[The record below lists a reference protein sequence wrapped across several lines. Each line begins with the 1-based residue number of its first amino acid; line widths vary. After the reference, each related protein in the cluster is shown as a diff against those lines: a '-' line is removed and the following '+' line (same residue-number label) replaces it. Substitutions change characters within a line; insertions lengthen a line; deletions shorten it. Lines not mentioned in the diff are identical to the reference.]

1 MSIKS
6 IFSLEYIC
14 NKSHLLVISGICIG
28 AINVANATTFPNISG
43 PGPDLP
49 NGEASFADAVTIF
62 EPGIVFDTDLGT
74 DVPLDAFLGPQNTLG
89 IPDVTVQ
96 TAIQCALDQ
105 NQENCNFTSLGVGG
119 SLTVEFVDN
128 RLTGSGDSADDLWI
142 YEIGPDIED
151 TFVEISMDG
160 INWIEVGMVSGSTKG
175 VDIDA
180 FGFGPTDMFSFVRL
194 TDDPDEGNIDGE
206 TVGADIDAIAA
217 ISTTVIPIPASVW
230 LFGSGLIGLIGIAR
244 RKKSA

>member
-6 IFSLEYIC
+6 IFSLEYVC
-14 NKSHLLVISGICIG
+14 NKTYLLVVASISIG
-28 AINVANATTFPNISG
+28 ATNVANATTFPNISG

-49 NGEASFADAVTIF
+49 NGEVSFADAVTSF
-62 EPGIVFDTDLGT
+62 EPGIVYDEDEMA
-74 DVPLDAFLGPQNTLG
+74 DVPFPAFLGAENTLG
-89 IPDVTVQ
+89 IPDVTAQ
-96 TAIQCALDQ
+96 TAVQCFLDQ
-105 NQENCNFTSLGVGG
+105 NQENCNFASLGVGG
-119 SLTVEFVDN
+119 TLTVEFVDN
-128 RLTGSGDSADDLWI
+128 RLTGSGDTADDLWI

-160 INWIEVGMVSGSTKG
+160 NTWFDVGVVSGSTKG

-180 FGFGPTDMFSFVRL
+180 FGFGPTDMFRFVRL

-217 ISTTVIPIPASVW
+217 ISTAVIPIPAAVW
-230 LFGSGLIGLIGIAR
+230 LFGSGLIGLIGLAR
-244 RKKSA
+244 RKKS